1 MFPNEAL
8 DQRQHLVVPL
18 GVTTLHI
25 HVCTEM
31 AKRTVCSRPVTDV
44 SLVGVLVEEKEMAR
58 HLQCIDLPHA

>member
-31 AKRTVCSRPVTDV
+31 AKRTVCSRPVTG
-44 SLVGVLVEEKEMAR
+44 VGLARVLVEEKEKVC
-58 HLQCIDLPHA
+58 HLQCMDLPQA